1 MTKYKKK
8 LSLNENKVL
17 CKADVQLLEGQA
29 GGVVCVIGAD
39 QTLCQEAQVVV
50 KASVKP
56 GVDL

>member
-1 MTKYKKK
+1 M
-8 LSLNENKVL
+8 L